1 MALFHLHAKTNLS
14 KRVTTMATNKTQS
27 PITPVRMDAELKERC
42 QLAAAHDGFD
52 SLSSWIKVQCQRR
65 INELHD
71 DKRFLIKLDDL
82 PY

>member
-1 MALFHLHAKTNLS
+1 MMTTP
-14 KRVTTMATNKTQS
+14 KRPKQS